1 MSPLDLSNQI
11 PHSNTLS
18 KELGVRRTLSSYK
31 PWGFFSQRC
40 SCTQRDH
47 PLLMRTCCL
56 EKSFSCSWCFWV
68 YRFPKNHW
76 TLQWRG
82 GRLCIA
88 KFRDLQTTS
97 FEIPWF
103 LGLYQFHR
111 ISPINLLN
119 SMNFTPFS
127 TQALLFWSSQS
138 LWKVRNLQISQAVMI
153 QKQSSQLSPE
163 TKCTNKTKEEE
174 RIIFLLHLQISTS
187 TFQFGCQWKTLR
199 DGGLTACNG
208 IIWHPLEGPGM
219 KHLLP
224 HLLGN
229 VYVSGVLRNLHT
241 TWSTWVLRIIQHQ
254 YPLHQDPPPQ
264 KNPTANTPRWFRI
277 PRNSNCPETSS
288 GCFWRIC
295 WALPVAVD
303 VPGPCNMGSKRE
315 AFPKGKSI
323 QSPIFHVR
331 KSEFQRGYFL
341 RTHRLLGCEIF
352 TWTDPSFMVPTE
364 VFQKWSIYLLR
375 GSLTEPR
382 KLAIPKGKDPLP
394 KHDFSG

>member
-254 YPLHQDPPPQ
+254 YPFIKTRLPKKTQPQ
-264 KNPTANTPRWFRI
+264 TPRDGFVFQGTQIVPKRPQVASEEFAEHYQWQWMY
-277 PRNSNCPETSS
+277 PD
-288 GCFWRIC
+288 
-295 WALPVAVD
+295 PVTWD
-303 VPGPCNMGSKRE
+303 
-315 AFPKGKSI
+315 PKGK
-323 QSPIFHVR
+323 P
-331 KSEFQRGYFL
+331 
-341 RTHRLLGCEIF
+341 
-352 TWTDPSFMVPTE
+352 
-364 VFQKWSIYLLR
+364 FQKENQSN
-375 GSLTEPR
+375 
-382 KLAIPKGKDPLP
+382 
-394 KHDFSG
+394 HQFSTCGNLSFREGIF